1 MLFILSSGWS
11 AADGGLIL
19 GPQSRSRTLGALN
32 HGDKRDALV
41 MSRPSFISLPVS
53 ANGLL
58 LFSHSSYVQ
67 LFETPWTAAHRAS
80 LSINSQSVLKLM
92 SIKVMPSNPLFLC
105 HPLLPQPS
113 VFPSIRVFSNESA
126 LRIRWPKYWSFS
138 FSIHLSNEYSVLISF
153 RIEWFD
159 LLAAQGTLKSL
170 HHSSKAS
177 ILRSSAFFMV
187 QLSHPYM
194 TTGKTIALA
203 VWTFFGKVMSLL
215 FNVLF
220 QVCHSSSS
228 KEQAN
233 NRMNLSYNFLT
244 ATISHSLLSML
255 EGTQLLF
262 VTLTP
267 EGHFHDHWAD
277 LSLLPGKLATT
288 VMRISAVMWIRGH
301 VPHLQAQAHYSP
313 ATVAK

>member
-1 MLFILSSGWS
+1 METNVMPLWCPVLLSY
-11 AADGGLIL
+11 
-19 GPQSRSRTLGALN
+19 PCQSSLT
-32 HGDKRDALV
+32 DCCCSVTQV
-41 MSRPSFISLPVS
+41 MSNCLRPHGLQHTGLPCPSTPRVCS
-53 ANGLL
+53 NSCPSRWCHPT
-58 LFSHSSYVQ
+58 LFS
-67 LFETPWTAAHRAS
+67 
-80 LSINSQSVLKLM
+80 
-92 SIKVMPSNPLFLC
+92 C

-138 FSIHLSNEYSVLISF
+138 FSIHLSNEYSVLISL

-267 EGHFHDHWAD
+267 EGHFRDHWAD